1 MLTASQIIEEATYR
15 AKVPGYSATFALR
28 NLNALLSDICQH
40 YDLALARGVYNF
52 EFNPSLSTLF
62 GSGPYPLPLDYL
74 RTSGSSGASGA
85 SGSVWYLY
93 PAPAYPAGQPITMIP
108 IDLAEFDTLPQLPTP
123 TTPEYWV
130 TDMGGPLTQ
139 RIVLSTV
146 GDIDGVTAII
156 SNVPDVTPLR
166 VGLSCAGEGITPGS
180 MITAIDT
187 GTGQVTL
194 SADTTAVIDGAS
206 VFFGIAPVAYVYPP
220 PLSNYPVTVRYQ
232 RQMPPIVSPATVP
245 WMPDEG
251 AVINDLASRLCEISD
266 DDRADRLAARA
277 QMRYGKYIAKA
288 DDKTN
293 RSQPIQLDPRSFGVG
308 NTYARARMT
317 KKQGWG

>member
-1 MLTASQIIEEATYR
+1 
-15 AKVPGYSATFALR
+15 
-28 NLNALLSDICQH
+28 
-40 YDLALARGVYNF
+40 
-52 EFNPSLSTLF
+52 
-62 GSGPYPLPLDYL
+62 
-74 RTSGSSGASGA
+74 
-85 SGSVWYLY
+85 
-93 PAPAYPAGQPITMIP
+93 
-108 IDLAEFDTLPQLPTP
+108 
-123 TTPEYWV
+123 
-130 TDMGGPLTQ
+130 
-139 RIVLSTV
+139 VLSTV

-166 VGLSCAGEGITPGS
+166 VGLSAAGEGITPGS
-180 MITAIDT
+180 MITAINT

-220 PLSNYPVTVRYQ
+220 PLANYPVTVRYQ
-232 RQMPPIVSPATVP
+232 RQMPPIVSPTTVP

-293 RSQPIQLDPRSFGVG
+293 RSQPIVLDPRNFGVG
-308 NTYARARMT
+308 NTYARARNT
-317 KKQGWG
+317 KKQGW